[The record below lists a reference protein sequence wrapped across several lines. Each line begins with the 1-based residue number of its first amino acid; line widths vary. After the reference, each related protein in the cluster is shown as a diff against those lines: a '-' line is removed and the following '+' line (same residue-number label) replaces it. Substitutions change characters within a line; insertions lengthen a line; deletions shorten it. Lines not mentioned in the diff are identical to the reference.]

1 MWLMVLA
8 MLGVMILAM
17 LGIMVFVM
25 VVLHR
30 KPRGASAQNA
40 RGKQAE

>member
-1 MWLMVLA
+1 MWMMVLA

-17 LGIMVFVM
+17 LGVMIFVM

-30 KPRGASAQNA
+30 KPRGVSAHDA
-40 RGKQAE
+40 RGRHSD